1 MIVRLNKYLSECGI
15 ASRRK
20 SDELINDGRVSV
32 NGKLVLELGTKINT
46 ETDEVF
52 IDGEKLKSQNKVYY
66 LLNKPK
72 GVITSTKDERNRTT
86 VTDLIRSN
94 EKIFPVGRLDFNTT
108 GVLILTN
115 DGDFSNYLTHPK
127 NKIEREYEV
136 ALDKELS
143 IEDKQKLLKGIFIDR
158 RKSIFTNI
166 DFPKRN
172 NFKVANVITVEGRNH
187 FVKRMFET
195 LGYRVQGLKRIRFDN
210 FNVKNLRAGEFRMI
224 TKKEIKKYLK

>member
-20 SDELINDGRVSV
+20 SDELITEGRVSV
-32 NGKLVLELGTKINT
+32 NGKLIIELGTKINT
-46 ETDEVF
+46 DNDEVF
-52 IDGEKLKSQNKVYY
+52 IDGEKLKAQNKVYY

-72 GVITSTKDERNRTT
+72 GVITSTKDEKNRTT
-86 VTDLIRSN
+86 VTDLIRSK

-115 DGDFSNYLTHPK
+115 DGNFSNFLTHPK
-127 NKIEREYEV
+127 NKMEREYEV
-136 ALDKELS
+136 TLDKELS
-143 IEDKQKLLKGIFIDR
+143 IEDKQRLLKGIYIDR
-158 RKSIFTNI
+158 RKSIFTSI
-166 DFPKRN
+166 AFPKRN

-195 LGYRVQGLKRIRFDN
+195 LGYRVQQLKRIRFDN
-210 FNVKNLRAGEFRMI
+210 FNVKNLRAGEYRSI
-224 TKKEIKKYLK
+224 TKKEIKKYLE

>member
-195 LGYRVQGLKRIRFDN
+195 LGYSVQGLKRIRFDN